1 MKPTKH
7 NIKITLQKGLVLS
20 IKGEY
25 VPAEPEVR
33 YYSDGSGSPGSF
45 SEFCI
50 ENINIEEGTI
60 MDLLNWTDG
69 IISKECNLLRESM
82 NRNTF
87 YRNDSIWFYLEELCI
102 KEIEND

>member
-7 NIKITLQKGLVLS
+7 NLKIAIEKGLILS

-25 VPAEPEVR
+25 VPAEPKE
-33 YYSDGSGSPGSF
+33 SP

-50 ENINIEEGTI
+50 EDVNIEEGTI
-60 MDLLNWTDG
+60 MDLLEWADG

-102 KEIEND
+102 KEIENE